1 MFCPS
6 CGAESNIELN
16 YCNRC
21 GANLAGQQI
30 TYREVAPV
38 SVTKPILI
46 IGAVMVFLTMGGFAG
61 VLSTA
66 VEVVSRAGGG
76 DLSMAIIFFG
86 MVTILTVD
94 ILLFCLLLKLIN
106 AALYSSKG
114 AVKPQTPPHQLLL
127 TRPTTARLEPG
138 GSVTE
143 NTTRFFDSYTSARA
157 AEPVVAKKTEH

>member
-6 CGAESNIELN
+6 CGAESTIELN

-21 GANLAGQQI
+21 GANLGTAL
-30 TYREVAPV
+30 TSSVPPV
-38 SVTKPILI
+38 NINVTKPILI
-46 IGAVMVFLTMGGFAG
+46 IGAVMLFLTLGGFAG
-61 VLSTA
+61 AISGAT
-66 VEVVSRAGGG
+66 EVATRVGGG